1 MIVLRKNK
9 LHKEPLLILLVCFVL
24 GIFAQDYFYWSE
36 GNVFIVLIGSFF
48 LLSLFFLKNF
58 YVFRFRS
65 ILLGI
70 LFFSLGIFSHFL
82 HSQKPELP
90 VLKGKE
96 NITFK
101 MTKKLN
107 SNEKNRRYEIIGWKD
122 KELFKSVLSYPKSER
137 ELDFNHYYKAEVYIN
152 KLEKP
157 YRDFQFD
164 YAKYLSRKGIYFQSY
179 LPNSI
184 SVGERNDLSFSEKIR
199 QKRLNILAK
208 IDQTSLDKRSREFMK
223 GIILADRTEMD
234 KATVRDFRN
243 SGMMH
248 ILAISGTHMAIIFGV
263 ILLVLNFLFPPK
275 FRRHKIVLALLLI
288 WSFAVFIDFGNSVV
302 RSCVMIS
309 AYYMFVLLQRKTDLL
324 HSMAI
329 AGFVILAANTN
340 QLFEVGFQLSFV
352 AVFGIYWFNQP
363 ILKYLPQPKNKFQ
376 NFMVNIFSISMSAQL
391 ATIPLLIYYFHQYSF
406 ISVIA
411 NLVIIPFAEI
421 VIVFSLI
428 MVILIGLSFNFL
440 WIENL
445 YNVVVKGTLKLIHF
459 FGEVDFAMNEM
470 LPMTLLEMVLLF
482 SVLYF
487 LRFMIKKMSIKSFS
501 KVLYFLLVF
510 IALRIMLNY
519 RATKIEEVLV
529 HEFFKE
535 NIVSAKEGG
544 KVTFYISQNADQ
556 EKLKQYIIEPY
567 LTSRRTKEFVVKVLP
582 ENISTIDIN
591 GKNYSVGQ

>member
-184 SVGERNDLSFSEKIR
+184 RVGERNDLSFSEKIR

-487 LRFMIKKMSIKSFS
+487 L
-501 KVLYFLLVF
+501 
-510 IALRIMLNY
+510 
-519 RATKIEEVLV
+519 
-529 HEFFKE
+529 
-535 NIVSAKEGG
+535 
-544 KVTFYISQNADQ
+544 
-556 EKLKQYIIEPY
+556 
-567 LTSRRTKEFVVKVLP
+567 
-582 ENISTIDIN
+582 
-591 GKNYSVGQ
+591 

>member
-179 LPNSI
+179 LPHSI
-184 SVGERNDLSFSEKIR
+184 GVGERNDLSFSEKIR
-199 QKRLNILAK
+199 QKRLNVLTK

-329 AGFVILAANTN
+329 AGFVILAANKN

-421 VIVFSLI
+421 VIIFSLI
-428 MVILIGLSFNFL
+428 MVILISLSFNFL

-445 YNVVVKGTLKLIHF
+445 YDIVVKGTLRLIHF

-470 LPMTLLEMVLLF
+470 IPMTLLEMVVLF

-487 LRFMIKKMSIKSFS
+487 LRFTIKKMSIKSVS

-591 GKNYSVGQ
+591 GKNYNVGQ

>member
-1 MIVLRKNK
+1 LIVLRKKK
-9 LHKEPLLILLVCFVL
+9 LHKEPLLILLVCFIL

-58 YVFRFRS
+58 YVFKFRS
-65 ILLGI
+65 ILLGV

-487 LRFMIKKMSIKSFS
+487 LRFTIKKMSIKSFS

-535 NIVSAKEGG
+535 NIVSAKEAG

-591 GKNYSVGQ
+591 GKNYSVGP

>member
-58 YVFRFRS
+58 YVFKFRS
-65 ILLGI
+65 ILLGV

-591 GKNYSVGQ
+591 GKNYNVGQ

>member
-58 YVFRFRS
+58 YVFKFRS
-65 ILLGI
+65 ILLGV

-137 ELDFNHYYKAEVYIN
+137 ELDFNHYYKAEVYVN

>member
-1 MIVLRKNK
+1 LIVLRKNK

-179 LPNSI
+179 LPHSI
-184 SVGERNDLSFSEKIR
+184 GVGERNDLSFSEKIR
-199 QKRLNILAK
+199 QKRLNVLTK

-329 AGFVILAANTN
+329 AGFVILAANKN

-421 VIVFSLI
+421 VIIFSLI
-428 MVILIGLSFNFL
+428 MVILISLSFNFL

-445 YNVVVKGTLKLIHF
+445 YDIVVKGTLRLIHF

-470 LPMTLLEMVLLF
+470 IPMTLLEMVVLF

-487 LRFMIKKMSIKSFS
+487 LRFTIKKMSIKSVS

-591 GKNYSVGQ
+591 GKNYNVGQ

>member
-1 MIVLRKNK
+1 MIVLRKKK
-9 LHKEPLLILLVCFVL
+9 LHKEPLLILLVCFIL

-58 YVFRFRS
+58 YVFKFRS
-65 ILLGI
+65 ILLGV

-487 LRFMIKKMSIKSFS
+487 LRFTIKKMSIKSFS

-535 NIVSAKEGG
+535 NIVSAKEAG

-591 GKNYSVGQ
+591 GKNYSVGP

>member
-199 QKRLNILAK
+199 QKRLNILTK

-591 GKNYSVGQ
+591 GKNYNVGQ

>member
-1 MIVLRKNK
+1 M
-9 LHKEPLLILLVCFVL
+9 
-24 GIFAQDYFYWSE
+24 
-36 GNVFIVLIGSFF
+36 
-48 LLSLFFLKNF
+48 
-58 YVFRFRS
+58 
-65 ILLGI
+65 
-70 LFFSLGIFSHFL
+70 
-82 HSQKPELP
+82 
-90 VLKGKE
+90 LKGKE

-179 LPNSI
+179 LPHSI
-184 SVGERNDLSFSEKIR
+184 GVGERNDLSFSEKIR
-199 QKRLNILAK
+199 QKRLNVLTK

-329 AGFVILAANTN
+329 AGFVILAANKN

-421 VIVFSLI
+421 VIIFSLI
-428 MVILIGLSFNFL
+428 MVILISLSFNFL

-445 YNVVVKGTLKLIHF
+445 YDIVVKGTLRLIHF

-470 LPMTLLEMVLLF
+470 IPMTLLEMVVLF

-487 LRFMIKKMSIKSFS
+487 LRFTIKKMSIKSVS

-591 GKNYSVGQ
+591 GKNYNVGQ